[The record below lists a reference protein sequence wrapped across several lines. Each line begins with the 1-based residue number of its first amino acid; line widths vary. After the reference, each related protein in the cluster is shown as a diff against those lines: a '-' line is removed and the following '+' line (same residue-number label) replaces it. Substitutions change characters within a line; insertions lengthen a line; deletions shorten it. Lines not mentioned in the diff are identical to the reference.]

1 MVFYIWSCSKKIWYF
16 KKCLYDLTLFYFLIK
31 PAGLSCFQSFL
42 PVFPII
48 QIANK
53 LVRNDWL
60 SNKLLCR
67 GLVLNIFPKGKTSL
81 INNRRKEHAKVKPC
95 SCVLMRKLLLSNIC
109 AKNPTL
115 DKRIQSFQTAG
126 FFVFL
131 SYSHAHLW
139 FLLMNF
145 VTAGQMIWRTKWL
158 TFVLALINILLLRN
172 DGQ

>member
-1 MVFYIWSCSKKIWYF
+1 MVFYIWSCSKKKSGTSQSVYMIW
-16 KKCLYDLTLFYFLIK
+16 LYFLIK
-31 PAGLSCFQSFL
+31 SAGLSCFQSFL
-42 PVFPII
+42 PVFSII
-48 QIANK
+48 QISNK

-60 SNKLLCR
+60 SNKLLCC

-109 AKNPTL
+109 VKNPTL
-115 DKRIQSFQTAG
+115 DKRIQSFQTR
-126 FFVFL
+126 
-131 SYSHAHLW
+131 SHLW

-145 VTAGQMIWRTKWL
+145 VTAGQMIWCTKWL